1 MTFRNLQRAEFVAG
15 SAAAVALAVTG
26 SARAQSPARPV
37 RVGVTPTEVYAEA
50 YYAVDEGFFQK
61 GGLDADVQT
70 LNSGSAAA
78 NAIAGGSLDVGV
90 TTPLLLANAILRG
103 VPFVVIAAGP
113 LSTTKAPQS
122 LICVRSTS
130 PIQTAKDLE
139 GKTVGMIVLKTTQE
153 LSLDAWLDKNGAQ
166 GANVRRVEV
175 LFSEMQAALDRGTI
189 DAAIISEPFLS
200 TSLRSGT
207 VRSLGDPNVAIAP
220 VYLLGAWFT
229 TKTFAQQNS
238 ETVKRYV
245 DVMYATAKWANTHTA
260 QSALIIAKYM
270 KIDPSITRTMNRIE
284 YAESMRLPEMQ
295 ALLDSSY
302 KYGLL
307 PKQVAAAD
315 LVLHA

>member
-1 MTFRNLQRAEFVAG
+1 MALRNRTRAEFVAG
-15 SAAAVALAVTG
+15 TAVAVALGAARA
-26 SARAQSPARPV
+26 ARAQSPAHPV

-50 YYAVDEGFFQK
+50 YYAADQGFFQK

-78 NAIAGGSLDVGV
+78 NAIAGGSLDIGV

-103 VPFVVIAAGP
+103 VSFVIIAAGP
-113 LSTTKAPQS
+113 LSTPKAPQS
-122 LICVRSTS
+122 LICVRSAS
-130 PIQTAKDLE
+130 SIHTAKDLE
-139 GKTVGMIVLKTTQE
+139 GKTVGMIVLKTTQA
-153 LSLDAWLDKNGAQ
+153 LSLDAWLDKYGAQ
-166 GANVRRVEV
+166 GTSVRRVEV
-175 LFSEMQAALDRGTI
+175 LFSEMEAALDRGTI

-229 TKTFAQQNS
+229 TKTFAQQNP
-238 ETVKRYV
+238 ETITRYV
-245 DVMYATAKWANTHTA
+245 DVMYATARWANTHTA
-260 QSALIIAKYM
+260 QSALIVARYM
-270 KIDPSITRTMNRIE
+270 KIDPNVARTMNRIE

-302 KYGLL
+302 RYGLL

-315 LVLHA
+315 LLLRA